1 VLPGGEPFP
10 TLLWLTCPWLCQRA
24 GAEESAGGADAWSA
38 RLADE
43 PVLADRMR
51 SADASYRLRRA
62 EIAWGIDPCAGTG
75 IAGQRDSLS
84 AKCLHAH
91 IAAAIGGFDDPIGLG
106 VLARADRECP
116 DDRCAAALVE
126 SGP

>member
-24 GAEESAGGADAWSA
+24 GAEESAGGADAWS
-38 RLADE
+38 
-43 PVLADRMR
+43 
-51 SADASYRLRRA
+51 YRLRRA
-62 EIAWGIDPCAGTG
+62 EIARGIDPCAGTG